1 MIRPVLPPFRLISS
15 AVVVAA
21 IALTAGCA
29 PATPAA
35 TADGRTVTTVLGD
48 VTVPAEIESVVVI
61 EGRRD
66 LDIVL
71 SLGLPL
77 AGYPF
82 DEEGSLDLDAPLGD
96 DLAAAEAD
104 GAEGIFLADD
114 IDLEAIAAVA
124 PSVIV
129 SRVDDVEP
137 ILDELQAIAPVIAI
151 GEQDTSTWQDDLSL
165 VAEATGTE
173 ARAIELIA
181 AYDTRVAELAST
193 YADVLASTT
202 IAPVSID
209 GEGSEVRP
217 SRLLSLVLR
226 DVGATPSTSF
236 AKAIDNGEGVEFG
249 PEQLVAGFGDADAI
263 VALVNEA
270 DVWKSVQEA
279 PLWRQL
285 PAVRDGHV
293 VRSDKRTHEGAAV
306 TAMWSLDVVE
316 DLLQTL

>member
-1 MIRPVLPPFRLISS
+1 MIRAVLPPFRLISS

-21 IALTAGCA
+21 VALTAGCA

-114 IDLEAIAAVA
+114 IDLEAIAKVA

-173 ARAIELIA
+173 ARATELIA

-236 AKAIDNGEGVEFG
+236 AEAIDNGEGVEFG

-263 VALVNEA
+263 VALVNEP

-293 VRSDKRTHEGAAV
+293 VRSDKRTHEGAAL